1 MFLLIFLQ
9 GTMLG
14 TVLGMSVSGL
24 LCDIKLDNGWPFIF
38 YIFGEIKIEVFSY
51 LTTYCMFL
59 NFKSMTKSA
68 RLVLYLPLEVS
79 TI

>member
-1 MFLLIFLQ
+1 MFVLVFLQ

-38 YIFGEIKIEVFSY
+38 YIFGEINIVAFSY
-51 LTTYCMFL
+51 SQLIACFL
-59 NFKSMTKSA
+59 ILKTCRKA
-68 RLVLYLPLEVS
+68 QG
-79 TI
+79 

>member
-1 MFLLIFLQ
+1 MFLLVFLQ

-38 YIFGEIKIEVFSY
+38 YIFGKIKIEIFSY
-51 LTTYCMFL
+51 LTAYYMFP
-59 NFKSMTKSA
+59 NFKITADTRRK
-68 RLVLYLPLEVS
+68 
-79 TI
+79 TQG